1 MLLQRQASFAAAHR
15 ARPADLQEPAQE
27 FVMAWSF
34 KLFSIAGTAVRIHLT
49 FFLLL
54 AWIAAIYYGRG
65 GAAAAV
71 DGVMFIVLL
80 FVCVV
85 LHEFGHVF
93 AARRYGIRTSD
104 VTLLPIGGLASLE
117 RMPEKPGQ
125 EIVVALAGP
134 AVNLVIALLLVVV
147 LGARFDLTQMT
158 QLHEAT
164 STLMGRV
171 AAANVWLCV
180 FNLIPAFPMDG
191 GRVLR
196 ALLAI
201 PLGYTRATRVAATIG
216 QGLAF
221 VFALLGL
228 MGNPLLILIAVFIFL
243 AASGEAG
250 YVQVREYTRGYLA
263 SHAMITTYQA
273 LSPTSS
279 IDDAAGLLLRTT
291 QQEFPVV
298 DGAGALRGVLT
309 REALIAALQATG
321 GATPVIEVMDRDV
334 PTVPENACLDN
345 VLHMLQGS
353 RRRLV
358 GVVDPRQRLV
368 GYINAENLSELI
380 MIQSSRAAR
389 PPTPAAGRPA
399 TAT

>member
-1 MLLQRQASFAAAHR
+1 MG
-15 ARPADLQEPAQE
+15 
-27 FVMAWSF
+27 WSI
-34 KLFSIAGTAVRIHLT
+34 KLFDVGGTAVRIHLT

-54 AWIAAIYYGRG
+54 AWIAAIHYNRG

-71 DGVMFIVLL
+71 DGVLFIALL
-80 FVCVV
+80 FLCVL

-93 AARRYGIRTSD
+93 AARRYGIATSD

-117 RMPEKPGQ
+117 RMPEKPSQ
-125 EIVVALAGP
+125 EIFVALAGP
-134 AVNLVIALLLVVV
+134 AVNLVIALLLVVL

-158 QLHEAT
+158 QLQEAT

-171 AAANVWLCV
+171 AAANVALLV

-201 PLGYTRATRVAATIG
+201 PMGYTRATRVAATIG

-221 VFALLGL
+221 LFALLGL
-228 MGNPLLILIAVFIFL
+228 LGNPLLILIAVFIFL

-250 YVQVREYTRGYLA
+250 YVQAREYTRGYLA
-263 SHAMITTYQA
+263 AHAMITSYQV
-273 LSPTSS
+273 LGPTSS
-279 IDDAAGLLLRTT
+279 IDDAAALLLRTT

-298 DGAGALRGVLT
+298 DGAGTLRGVLT
-309 REALIAALQATG
+309 RDALIAALAASG
-321 GATPVIEVMDRDV
+321 GATPVLEAMDREV

-345 VLHMLQGS
+345 VFQLLQRAGK
-353 RRRLV
+353 RLV
-358 GVVDPRQRLV
+358 GVVDAHQRLV
-368 GYINAENLSELI
+368 GYITAENLSELI

-389 PPTPAAGRPA
+389 PSAPPPAGGRPA
-399 TAT
+399 TAA

>member
-1 MLLQRQASFAAAHR
+1 MS
-15 ARPADLQEPAQE
+15 
-27 FVMAWSF
+27 WSIR
-34 KLFSIAGTAVRIHLT
+34 LFDVGGTAVRIHLT

-54 AWIAAIYYGRG
+54 AWIAAIHWTRG
-65 GAAAAV
+65 GAVAAF
-71 DGVMFIVLL
+71 DGVLFIVLL
-80 FVCVV
+80 FACVL

-125 EIVVALAGP
+125 EIFVALAGP
-134 AVNLVIALLLVVV
+134 AVNLVIALVLVVA
-147 LGARFDLTQMT
+147 LGARFDLSQVA
-158 QLHEAT
+158 QLQEAT
-164 STLMGRV
+164 TTLTGRV
-171 AAANVWLCV
+171 AAANIALCV

-201 PLGYTRATRVAATIG
+201 PLGYTRATRVAAMIG

-228 MGNPLLILIAVFIFL
+228 LGNPLLILIAVFIFL

-250 YVQVREYTRGYLA
+250 YVQAREYTRGYLA
-263 SHAMITTYQA
+263 SHAMITKYQP
-273 LSPTSS
+273 LSPSS
-279 IDDAAGLLLRTT
+279 TVDDAAALLLRTT

-298 DGAGALRGVLT
+298 DAGGMLQGVLT
-309 REALIAALQATG
+309 REAMISALQTSG
-321 GATPVIEVMDRDV
+321 GATPVVDVMARDV

-345 VLHMLQGS
+345 VYQSLQRAGS
-353 RRRLV
+353 RVIGIVDARGRLA
-358 GVVDPRQRLV
+358 
-368 GYINAENLSELI
+368 GYITAENLSELI
-380 MIQSSRAAR
+380 MIQSSRAAGAQVR
-389 PPTPAAGRPA
+389 SSSAQRPA
-399 TAT
+399 EAS

>member
-1 MLLQRQASFAAAHR
+1 MG
-15 ARPADLQEPAQE
+15 
-27 FVMAWSF
+27 WSI
-34 KLFSIAGTAVRIHLT
+34 KLFSIGGTAVRIHLT

-54 AWIAAIYYGRG
+54 AWIAAIHYNRG
-65 GAAAAV
+65 GAAAAI
-71 DGVMFIVLL
+71 DGLLFIILL

-85 LHEFGHVF
+85 AHEFGHVF
-93 AARRYGIRTSD
+93 AARRYGIGTTD

-117 RMPEKPGQ
+117 RMPEKPSQ
-125 EIVVALAGP
+125 EIFVALAGP
-134 AVNLVIALLLVVV
+134 AVNLVIALVLVVV
-147 LGARFDLTQMT
+147 LGARFDLTQMA

-164 STLMGRV
+164 STLTGRI
-171 AAANVWLCV
+171 AAANLTLCV

-201 PLGYTRATRVAATIG
+201 SLGYTRATRVAATIG

-221 VFALLGL
+221 LFALLGL
-228 MGNPLLILIAVFIFL
+228 LGNPLLILVAVFIFL

-250 YVQVREYTRGYLA
+250 YVQMREYTRGYLA
-263 SHAMITTYQA
+263 SHAMITNFQT
-273 LSPTSS
+273 LSSNST

-291 QQEFPVV
+291 QQEIPVV

-309 REALIAALQATG
+309 REALIAALQSKG
-321 GATPVIEVMDRDV
+321 GATPVIEAMETAV

-345 VLHMLQGS
+345 IFQMLQGS
-353 RRRLV
+353 RRSLV
-358 GVVDPRQRLV
+358 GVVDPRGRLV
-368 GYINAENLSELI
+368 GYITAENLSELI

-389 PPTPAAGRPA
+389 QGAPRAGGRPA
-399 TAT
+399 TAS